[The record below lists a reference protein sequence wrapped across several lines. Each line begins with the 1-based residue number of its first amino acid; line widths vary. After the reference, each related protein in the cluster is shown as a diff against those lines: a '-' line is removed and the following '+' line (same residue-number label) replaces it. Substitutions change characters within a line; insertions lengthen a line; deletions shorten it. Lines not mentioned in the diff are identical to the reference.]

1 MALAPQ
7 RLWIM
12 PTKAT
17 DAPDGIAALVAQV
30 LGCRGIAVSEM
41 AAFLA
46 ARPADAGPPMRDLD
60 RAVER
65 LRRALATGE
74 RIVVY
79 GDYDVDGIA
88 GSAILVRVFRELGAT
103 VAAYIPNR
111 YEEGYGI
118 NAAALRHLATDGAKV
133 VVSVDCG
140 VTAVNEALLARDLG
154 IDLIVTDH
162 HHPPSH
168 LPDSFALV
176 NPRRPGDL
184 SIEKDLAG
192 AGVALRLAEALL
204 GPDRYAA
211 RRGELLQLAALAT
224 VADVVPLRDANRV
237 LTRAGLEAL
246 NRAPLV
252 GVRALVDRSGL
263 KLGRIGSTEIG
274 FVLGPRLNAAGRI
287 DDAEDALRL
296 LLTEDPAEAK
306 ELAERLEQRNTE
318 RQELTRLVVAGARER
333 AEERPDAW
341 ATVVADAAWPAG
353 VVGLGASRLVE
364 DYGRPAAVIAI
375 DGLEGKGSCRS
386 IAGVHIAE
394 ALDDCDDILIKHGG
408 HAMAAGFSVAV
419 DRIPELA
426 ERLDV
431 LVRERLGGVR
441 PVPTIR
447 VDAEIAPEVLTA
459 RLALELADLEPC
471 GAGNPRPRLLV
482 RDVRVFDI
490 RQVGADSDHL
500 RCKVTVGRFTFDAMA
515 FRRGD
520 HADAMTDAGRVDAV
534 VTIGTGLRGF
544 VELQL
549 EDFGPV
555 GTAREMTAIGGL
567 RPPAPVLRPSA
578 PEVVA

>member
-192 AGVALRLAEALL
+192 AGVALRLAEELL